1 METTHKSI
9 LKKFDIIEIQ
19 MILIRGDYM
28 NKNIQNEIEK
38 ITNKIKD
45 TENIKR
51 IYLFGSYA
59 YGSPNIDSDID
70 LCIISEGNK
79 RKIEIMND
87 IREKIGYSINYPL
100 DIIVY
105 KPEEFNE
112 RANSKTSL
120 ENKIS
125 KNGVVIYEKRA
136 S

>member
-1 METTHKSI
+1 
-9 LKKFDIIEIQ
+9 
-19 MILIRGDYM
+19 M

-59 YGSPNIDSDID
+59 YGTPSIDSDID
-70 LCIISEGNK
+70 LCIISDGNK

-87 IREKIGYSINYPL
+87 IREKIGYSIDYPL

-125 KNGVVIYEKRA
+125 KNGVVIYEKRV

>member
-1 METTHKSI
+1 
-9 LKKFDIIEIQ
+9 

-59 YGSPNIDSDID
+59 YGTPSIDSDID
-70 LCIISEGNK
+70 LCIISEGNQ
-79 RKIEIMND
+79 RKI
-87 IREKIGYSINYPL
+87 EKIGYYIDYPL

-105 KPEEFNE
+105 KPEEFHK

-125 KNGVVIYEKRA
+125 KNGVVIYEKRV

>member
-1 METTHKSI
+1 
-9 LKKFDIIEIQ
+9 
-19 MILIRGDYM
+19 M

-87 IREKIGYSINYPL
+87 IREKIGYSIDYPL

-105 KPEEFNE
+105 KPDEFNE
-112 RANSKTSL
+112 KANSKTSL

-125 KNGVVIYEKRA
+125 KNGVVIYEKRV

>member
-1 METTHKSI
+1 
-9 LKKFDIIEIQ
+9 
-19 MILIRGDYM
+19 M

-59 YGSPNIDSDID
+59 YGTPNINSDID
-70 LCIISEGNK
+70 LCIIIDENK

-87 IREKIGYSINYPL
+87 IREKIGYSIDYPL

-105 KPEEFNE
+105 KPEEFIE

-125 KNGVVIYEKRA
+125 KNGVVIYEKRV